1 MLIFSVFFSF
11 LSGKGY
17 VIYTL
22 PGKFIFIL
30 YTQDGLIING
40 LDQNLNHPLPPL
52 NLLSHALATELP
64 GACNRND
71 LAVTFLPL

>member
-1 MLIFSVFFSF
+1 MFIFSVFFSF

-17 VIYTL
+17 VVYTL

-52 NLLSHALATELP
+52 NLLSRTLATELP
-64 GACNRND
+64 GACNRNG

>member
-1 MLIFSVFFSF
+1 MFIFSVFFSF

-17 VIYTL
+17 VVYTL

-40 LDQNLNHPLPPL
+40 LDQNLNHPLHPL
-52 NLLSHALATELP
+52 NLLSRALATELP
-64 GACNRND
+64 GACNRNG

>member
-1 MLIFSVFFSF
+1 MLYIH
-11 LSGKGY
+11 
-17 VIYTL
+17 TL

-52 NLLSHALATELP
+52 NLLSRALATELP
-64 GACNRND
+64 GACNRNG

>member
-1 MLIFSVFFSF
+1 MFIFSVFFSF

-17 VIYTL
+17 VVYTL

-64 GACNRND
+64 GACNRNG